1 MATQQPLVCTSL
13 HLPPDSQPFLRIHE
27 IYLHVF
33 LPNLD
38 ALRLALEADQAIM
51 PGATEIFAE
60 TRKVL
65 RQELLNAAWPL
76 HFGQEV
82 AERYSRV
89 LEALSERNPTHDPLY
104 KFYLSATGAAYHS
117 EEAQK
122 AMSVFRDEFAS
133 AVSRVRATLDANYKM
148 GSKTPLTSPENMKS
162 ILEILNATDECNVL
176 FRQCRGQFA
185 SLATRTRDKNSI
197 DLNSPSE
204 EEIQVIGAKWQ
215 TFYYNV
221 RGLWFY
227 AFKIANRIQY
237 PILDRLPN
245 ASEKRKSGQ
254 KFRSWRTLFRRQD
267 KRDLVC
273 STNALRSPADP
284 EVPFIDASNSSPDHE
299 LQMNPIP

>member
-1 MATQQPLVCTSL
+1 MASQQPLVCTSL

-133 AVSRVRATLDANYKM
+133 AVSRVRATLDTNYKM

-197 DLNSPSE
+197 DLNIPSE
-204 EEIQVIGAKWQ
+204 EEIRVIGVKWQ

-237 PILDRLPN
+237 PIL
-245 ASEKRKSGQ
+245 
-254 KFRSWRTLFRRQD
+254 
-267 KRDLVC
+267 
-273 STNALRSPADP
+273 
-284 EVPFIDASNSSPDHE
+284 
-299 LQMNPIP
+299 